1 MADDPSKLI
10 GQCLMVGIR
19 GATPDDPILRADLEA
34 CRAAHIRGIIL
45 FDVDLPTRTALERDG
60 MPREEANRRAV
71 RNILNPS
78 QLQDLCAN
86 IKTTLG
92 PGTII
97 AIDQEGGRV
106 ARLKPERGFRVS
118 KSGAELGL
126 MASEERRA
134 ECDAE
139 ASQLASLGIT
149 MNFAPCVDLG
159 DAPDNP
165 IITRLD
171 RAFGADPAHIA
182 ECARDVIEAHSARG
196 IIACL
201 KHFRGQGSATI
212 DSHASLPDITESWVP
227 SRDLRP
233 YRALLGP
240 SSPGPVAVMTG
251 HLFHG
256 HLDQQYPASLSVAI
270 TNDLLRTQLGFA
282 GVVVTDSLDM
292 GAIAAALTPE
302 QAAIMA
308 IEAGADIALHGFN
321 APGTPPDAPHPAGA
335 MADAIRS
342 ALDSGA
348 LDLEWV
354 RQCAARID
362 SLFSSLH

>member
-10 GQCLMVGIR
+10 GRCLMVGIR
-19 GATPDDPILRADLEA
+19 GATPDDPILRADLES
-34 CRAAHIRGIIL
+34 CRAAHIRAVIL
-45 FDVDLPTRTALERDG
+45 FDVDLPTRAALEAGG
-60 MPREEANRRAV
+60 MPRDEANRLAT
-71 RNILNPS
+71 RNILNPA
-78 QLQDLCAN
+78 QLKDLCAQ
-86 IKTTLG
+86 IKATLG
-92 PGTII
+92 PGTIV

-106 ARLKPERGFRVS
+106 ARLKPERGFRAS
-118 KSGAELGL
+118 KSASVLGQL
-126 MASEERRA
+126 PSDERRA

-139 ASQLASLGIT
+139 AAQLADMGIDL
-149 MNFAPCVDLG
+149 NFAPCVDLG
-159 DAPDNP
+159 DSADNP
-165 IITRLD
+165 IITKLD

-182 ECARDVIEAHSARG
+182 ECARDVIEAHTSHG

-201 KHFRGQGSATI
+201 KHFPGHGSATI

-227 SRDLRP
+227 KRDLLP
-233 YRALLGP
+233 YRTLLG
-240 SSPGPVAVMTG
+240 SAQSGPIAVMTG

-256 HLDQQYPASLSVAI
+256 HLDPQYPASLSVAI
-270 TNDLLRTQLGFA
+270 TNDLLRTQLGFS

-292 GAIAAALTPE
+292 GAIATALPPE

-321 APGTPPDAPHPAGA
+321 APGTPPDAPHPAGSMAEA
-335 MADAIRS
+335 MRS

-362 SLFSSLH
+362 ALFSAPH